1 MQHHAGTQ
9 QAVHHTLTQK
19 FFTAGKF
26 QRRID
31 AHQALVP
38 AALHALHVAAFGHSQ
53 GDEVGDIVF
62 AALVGIADA
71 RQQAGSQIQAHA
83 VHARIDFVRFGPVQ
97 RRIVVLGFHDG
108 THAAVGG
115 THHTAIGGGIVQ
127 LDGGKGQVGPLR
139 SLHEMTHHVLGEQ
152 RRIAVDHQ
160 HALALPFQRGHGLHQ
175 RMARAQLLFLVHE
188 GSVREGGLHH
198 ARLMAHHHQHT
209 PVEHGADGFQHVA
222 QHGFAQNGLQYF
234 GFVGMHAGALARG
247 QNKGGCLQHGGSL
260 QKRWE
265 ENSPSA
271 RKGQA
276 DGYEGEGKDVLK
288 KALPSSLAPP
298 FPARKLL
305 LWRISVGMGSRADMR
320 AQVPGGNGFGD
331 RVAMRCRKAL
341 LRCGHFNG
349 PQRRARIRKRRPRR
363 AAFAVRDHTGRPEP
377 CRDSFF
383 RIRRSGRPVRHRG
396 RRSGQPD
403 HPGCDR

>member
-38 AALHALHVAAFGHSQ
+38 TTLHALHVAAFGHSQ

-139 SLHEMTHHVLGEQ
+139 GLHEMTHHVLGEQ

-276 DGYEGEGKDVLK
+276 DGYEGEGKEFLK
-288 KALPSSLAPP
+288 KALPSPSCIPSLLEN
-298 FPARKLL
+298 FC
-305 LWRISVGMGSRADMR
+305 S
-320 AQVPGGNGFGD
+320 GGY
-331 RVAMRCRKAL
+331 
-341 LRCGHFNG
+341 
-349 PQRRARIRKRRPRR
+349 
-363 AAFAVRDHTGRPEP
+363 
-377 CRDSFF
+377 
-383 RIRRSGRPVRHRG
+383 RSGWGPEQTCG
-396 RRSGQPD
+396 RRS
-403 HPGCDR
+403 PGETALGIAWPCVAGKLCPLWSLQRTTKTG